1 MGPVVVFG
9 VVYGAAYALLG
20 LGIVLV
26 YKGSRVFNF
35 AQAEFG
41 TVAAFT
47 VYLTHTNGVPYVFA
61 AVIGVLAAVVFG
73 LLLERG
79 VVQPLFNAPKVTLLV
94 ATAGIALLS
103 ISLQLFIGGATAR
116 SYEPAI
122 QGTAFR
128 PFGVALSGQQLLV
141 ILVLAGFAAALAVF
155 FRTDLGLAILAVS
168 QEPTAT
174 NLSGISVRRISALI
188 WALAAL
194 MGGVAGVLA
203 PAIQPGAFTPGYMTN
218 NFLIFA
224 FVAAVIG
231 GMTSL
236 PGAVVGGFV
245 LGLAQ
250 QFTFNYI
257 ADIRWVET
265 NLPGSPELVTFV
277 LLVTVLA
284 IRPAGLLGREA

>member
-61 AVIGVLAAVVFG
+61 AVLG
-73 LLLERG
+73 
-79 VVQPLFNAPKVTLLV
+79 
-94 ATAGIALLS
+94 ALL
-103 ISLQLFIGGATAR
+103 
-116 SYEPAI
+116 
-122 QGTAFR
+122 
-128 PFGVALSGQQLLV
+128 
-141 ILVLAGFAAALAVF
+141 
-155 FRTDLGLAILAVS
+155 
-168 QEPTAT
+168 
-174 NLSGISVRRISALI
+174 
-188 WALAAL
+188 
-194 MGGVAGVLA
+194 GGVAGVLA

-236 PGAVVGGFV
+236 PGA
-245 LGLAQ
+245 
-250 QFTFNYI
+250 
-257 ADIRWVET
+257 
-265 NLPGSPELVTFV
+265 
-277 LLVTVLA
+277 
-284 IRPAGLLGREA
+284 